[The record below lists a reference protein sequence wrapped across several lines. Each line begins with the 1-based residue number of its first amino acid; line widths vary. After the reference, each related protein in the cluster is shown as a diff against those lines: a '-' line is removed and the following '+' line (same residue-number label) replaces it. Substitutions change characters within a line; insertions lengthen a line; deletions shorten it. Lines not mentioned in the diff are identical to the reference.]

1 MNGTEPVNIL
11 LVDDQPAKLLS
22 YEVILRELGENL
34 IKAGSAR
41 EALEHLLKT
50 DVAVVLV
57 DVCMPELDGFELA
70 AIIRG
75 HPRYQKTAI
84 IFVSGV
90 HLTELDRL
98 KGYEVGAVDY
108 VPVPVVPEILR
119 AKVSVFA
126 ELYRKTRQLERLNRE
141 LEQRV
146 AERTAELEAS
156 TARLQESEERLRQA
170 LGVAQRA
177 DRLKDEF
184 LATLAHELRNPLSSI
199 HNAVQ
204 VLRRG
209 GLAGPELQWSREV
222 IDRQVGH
229 LTRLIDDLLDVNRI
243 TRGTLELR
251 KGEAELSQVLQE
263 AVESSRPLIDR
274 HGHQLTLSL
283 PDEPIHLEADQIRLV
298 QVFTNLLNNA
308 TKYTPQGGH
317 ISLTAEQDKSELRV
331 RVRDTGIGVAPDQL
345 PRLFE
350 MFYQAD
356 RSLERAQGGLGIGLT
371 LVQRLVELHGG
382 RVEAHSDGIGH
393 GTELIVHLPVS
404 TKSTEVGSPEEIS
417 SGDAERGGR
426 RILVVDDNRDSA
438 DGLALLLELG
448 GDEVRTAYDGLA
460 AVEAAAQFRPEAVLM
475 DIGMPTLNGYDAARR
490 IREQPWGR
498 DVLLIALTGW
508 GQDEDRRLSLEA
520 GFDVH
525 LTKPV
530 DHRMLTRLLA
540 GRLEGAEP
548 AADDAR

>member
-70 AIIRG
+70 AIIRE

-98 KGYEVGAVDY
+98 KGYEAGAVDY

-126 ELYRKTRQLERLNRE
+126 ELYRKTRQLEQLNHE

-156 TARLQESEERLRQA
+156 TARLQESEERLRLA
-170 LGVAQRA
+170 LDVAQRA

-199 HNAVQ
+199 NNAVQ

-251 KGEAELSQVLQE
+251 KDEAELSQVLQE

-274 HGHQLTLSL
+274 HGHQLILSL
-283 PDEPIHLEADQIRLV
+283 PDEPIHLEADLIRLV

-308 TKYTPQGGH
+308 TKYTPQGGQ
-317 ISLTAEQDKSELRV
+317 ISLSAERDGSELRV

-382 RVEAHSDGIGH
+382 RVEARSDGIGH
-393 GTELIVHLPVS
+393 GSEFVVHLPVS
-404 TKSTEVGSPEEIS
+404 TPRAGDGLPAEL
-417 SGDAERGGR
+417 SGGAVERGGR

-460 AVEAAAQFRPEAVLM
+460 ALEAAAQFRPEAVLM
-475 DIGMPTLNGYDAARR
+475 DIGMPALNGYDAARR

-498 DVLLIALTGW
+498 DVVLIALTGW
-508 GQDEDRRLSLEA
+508 GQEEDRRLSLEA

-530 DHRMLTRLLA
+530 DHRALAKLLA
-540 GRLEGAEP
+540 GRLAGAGP
-548 AADDAR
+548 AEEAG

>member
-1 MNGTEPVNIL
+1 MNETEPVNIL

-70 AIIRG
+70 SIIRG

-108 VPVPVVPEILR
+108 VPVPVIPEILR

-126 ELYRKTRQLERLNRE
+126 ELYRKTRQLELLNHE

-170 LGVAQRA
+170 LDVAQRA

-209 GLAGPELQWSREV
+209 GLGGPELQWSREV

-251 KGEAELSQVLQE
+251 KREAELSQILQE

-274 HGHQLTLSL
+274 HGHQLTVSL
-283 PDEPIHLEADQIRLV
+283 PDEPVHLEADLIRLV

-308 TKYTPQGGH
+308 TKYTPQGGR
-317 ISLTAEQDKSELRV
+317 ISLTAERDGSELRV
-331 RVRDTGIGVAPDQL
+331 RIRDTGIGVAPDQL

-382 RVEAHSDGIGH
+382 RVEARSDGIGH
-393 GTELIVHLPVS
+393 GSEFVVCLPVS
-404 TKSTEVGSPEEIS
+404 AAQTGNGASADLSDGA
-417 SGDAERGGR
+417 AERGGR

-460 AVEAAAQFRPEAVLM
+460 ALEAAAQFRPEAVLM
-475 DIGMPTLNGYDAARR
+475 DIGMPGLNGYDAARR
-490 IREQPWGR
+490 IREQPWGGN
-498 DVLLIALTGW
+498 VVLIALTGW
-508 GQDEDRRLSLEA
+508 GQEEDRRLSLEA

-530 DHRMLTRLLA
+530 DHRALAKLLA
-540 GRLEGAEP
+540 GRLAGAGP
-548 AADDAR
+548 AEDGG

>member
-70 AIIRG
+70 SIIRE

-126 ELYRKTRQLERLNRE
+126 ELYRKTRQLERLNHE
-141 LEQRV
+141 LERRV

-156 TARLQESEERLRQA
+156 TARLQESEERLRLA
-170 LGVAQRA
+170 LDVAQRA

-204 VLRRG
+204 VLRRD
-209 GLAGPELQWSREV
+209 GLAGPELRWSREV

-251 KGEAELSQVLQE
+251 RGEAELSQILQE

-274 HGHQLTLSL
+274 YGHQLTLSL
-283 PDEPIHLEADQIRLV
+283 PDEPIRLEADQIRLV

-317 ISLTAEQDKSELRV
+317 IALTAERDGSELRI

-382 RVEAHSDGIGH
+382 RVEAHSDGIGL
-393 GTELIVHLPVS
+393 GSEFIIRLPVS
-404 TKSTEVGSPEEIS
+404 TRPTEAMSPEELS
-417 SGDAERGGR
+417 SSAAERGGR

-438 DGLALLLELG
+438 DGLAMLLELG

-530 DHRMLTRLLA
+530 DHRMLARLLA
-540 GRLEGAEP
+540 GRLAGAEP
-548 AADDAR
+548 AAETG

>member
-70 AIIRG
+70 SIIRE

-119 AKVSVFA
+119 AKVGVFA
-126 ELYRKTRQLERLNRE
+126 ELYRKTRQLERLNHE
-141 LEQRV
+141 LERRV

-156 TARLQESEERLRQA
+156 TARLQESEERLRLA
-170 LGVAQRA
+170 LGLAQRA

-199 HNAVQ
+199 NNAVQ
-204 VLRRG
+204 VLRRD

-251 KGEAELSQVLQE
+251 TGEAELSQILGE

-274 HGHQLTLSL
+274 FGHRLTLSL

-317 ISLTAEQDKSELRV
+317 ISLTAERDGSELRV

-382 RVEAHSDGIGH
+382 RVEAHSDGIGY
-393 GTELIVHLPVS
+393 GTELVVHLPVS
-404 TKSTEVGSPEEIS
+404 TRPAGAGSPEEL
-417 SGDAERGGR
+417 SGDAAERGGR

-438 DGLALLLELG
+438 DGLAMLLELG

-475 DIGMPTLNGYDAARR
+475 DIGMPMLNGYDAARR

-530 DHRMLTRLLA
+530 DHRALTKLLA
-540 GRLEGAEP
+540 GRLAGAGP
-548 AADDAR
+548 ADDAR

>member
-34 IKAGSAR
+34 IKASSAR

-70 AIIRG
+70 AIIRE

-98 KGYEVGAVDY
+98 KGYELGAVDY

-126 ELYRKTRQLERLNRE
+126 ELYRKTRQLERLNHE

-146 AERTAELEAS
+146 ADRTAELEAS
-156 TARLQESEERLRQA
+156 TARLQESEERLREA
-170 LGVAQRA
+170 LDVAQRA

-199 HNAVQ
+199 NNAVQ
-204 VLRRG
+204 VLRRD

-251 KGEAELSQVLQE
+251 KREAELSQVLQE

-283 PDEPIHLEADQIRLV
+283 PDGPVHLEADVIRLV

-317 ISLTAEQDKSELRV
+317 ISLAAELAGSELRV

-345 PRLFE
+345 PRLFD

-382 RVEAHSDGIGH
+382 RVQAHSDGIGH
-393 GTELIVHLPVS
+393 GSEFVVHLPVS
-404 TKSTEVGSPEEIS
+404 TSRTEESLPAELT
-417 SGDAERGGR
+417 GDAEERASR

-460 AVEAAAQFRPEAVLM
+460 ALEAAAQFLPEAVLM
-475 DIGMPTLNGYDAARR
+475 DIGMPSLNGYDAARR

-498 DVLLIALTGW
+498 DVVLIALTGW
-508 GQDEDRRLSLEA
+508 GQEEDRRLSLEA

-530 DHRMLTRLLA
+530 DHRALTKLLA
-540 GRLEGAEP
+540 GRLAGAKPGEEGG
-548 AADDAR
+548 